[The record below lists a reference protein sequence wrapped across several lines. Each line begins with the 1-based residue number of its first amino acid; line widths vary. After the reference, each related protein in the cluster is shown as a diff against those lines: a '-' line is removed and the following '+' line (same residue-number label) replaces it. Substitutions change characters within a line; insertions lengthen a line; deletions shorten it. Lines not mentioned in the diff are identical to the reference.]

1 MKCFCGREMEA
12 IGSYHIKNK
21 KIATYLAC
29 PQQLEGD
36 NRHNLIT
43 KIEKRKREKKH
54 GRKN

>member
-1 MKCFCGREMEA
+1 MKCFCGREMET
-12 IGSYHIKNK
+12 IGSYHVKNK

-43 KIEKRKREKKH
+43 KIEKRKRDKKH
-54 GRKN
+54 GKS